1 MTMPQPGQ
9 TTRKKKARPVRA
21 KHVPVRTCVSCREAG
36 AKRGLTR
43 IVRSP
48 EGTVLIDPTGRM
60 NGRGAYLCEK
70 PECWERA
77 TTTPIL
83 NRALNTQLTPETLR
97 TLSEF
102 AAGLS
107 SDDGARD
114 AGADSVERAS

>member
-9 TTRKKKARPVRA
+9 TTRKKKLRPVRA
-21 KHVPVRTCVSCREAG
+21 KHVPVRTCVSCRESD

-48 EGTVLIDPTGRM
+48 EGTVQIDPTGRM

-97 TLSEF
+97 ILSEF

>member
-1 MTMPQPGQ
+1 MTMPQPGHNS
-9 TTRKKKARPVRA
+9 RKKKSRPVRA
-21 KHVPVRTCVSCREAG
+21 KHVPVRTCISCRESG

-48 EGTVLIDPTGRM
+48 EGTVQIDPTGRM

-83 NRALNTQLTPETLR
+83 NRALNTQLTPETLQ
-97 TLSEF
+97 TLMEF

-114 AGADSVERAS
+114 AGADSEERAT

>member
-9 TTRKKKARPVRA
+9 STRKKKSRPVRA
-21 KHVPVRTCVSCREAG
+21 RHVPVRTCVSCRETG

-43 IVRSP
+43 IVRTP
-48 EGTVLIDPTGRM
+48 EGTVEIDPTGRM

-70 PECWERA
+70 PECWKRA
-77 TTTPIL
+77 TATPIL
-83 NRALNTQLTPETLR
+83 NRALNTTLTPETMH

-114 AGADSVERAS
+114 AGADSEERAS